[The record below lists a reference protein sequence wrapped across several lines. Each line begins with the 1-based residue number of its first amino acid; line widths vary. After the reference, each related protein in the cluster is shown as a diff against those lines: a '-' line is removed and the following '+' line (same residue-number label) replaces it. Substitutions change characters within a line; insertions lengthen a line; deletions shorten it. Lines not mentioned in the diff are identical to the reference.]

1 MGFAEKFLDFFIL
14 WIDIGTKS
22 TMQRNWRIWHEFIF
36 KKRRTVR
43 VKTQNGKS
51 FDGKRSFLYVLARTK
66 EQHIERMQVI
76 CQRNRPHG
84 TCLLS
89 MADLFS
95 EWHHSIL
102 RAWKSPWQQT
112 IPWHPSI
119 RPALIHF
126 MDIGIIHY
134 SSSKGRSRYKNTRYK
149 DIPSL
154 ISGDIR
160 CEVRNGG
167 SHNGKCPS
175 KSGCKSH
182 SRLFVYYSIFLW
194 NSLRIPSQSDQGSIS
209 WQIAFLS

>member
-1 MGFAEKFLDFFIL
+1 M
-14 WIDIGTKS
+14 
-22 TMQRNWRIWHEFIF
+22 
-36 KKRRTVR
+36 R

-66 EQHIERMQVI
+66 EQYIERMQVI

-119 RPALIHF
+119 NPTFLYTL
-126 MDIGIIHY
+126 GISIIYY
-134 SSSKGRSRYKNTRYK
+134 SIIKQKSRYKSTRYK
-149 DIPSL
+149 AISSL
-154 ISGDIR
+154 ISGGIR
-160 CEVRNGG
+160 CEVQNGDN
-167 SHNGKCPS
+167 HNGICPS
-175 KSGCKSH
+175 DCPAACGS
-182 SRLFVYYSIFLW
+182 
-194 NSLRIPSQSDQGSIS
+194 SQKRKRMSA
-209 WQIAFLS
+209 WLLSQHAL